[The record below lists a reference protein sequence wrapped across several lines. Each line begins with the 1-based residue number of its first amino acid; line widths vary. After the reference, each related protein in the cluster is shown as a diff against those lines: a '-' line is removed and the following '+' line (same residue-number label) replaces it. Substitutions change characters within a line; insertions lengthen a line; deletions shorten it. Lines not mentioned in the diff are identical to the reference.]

1 MPVTERLR
9 ELMKRA
15 RREMNGNMTQLLA
28 GSAKKVLLQKV
39 EFEPARRT
47 FSEQLQR
54 LRGKYVRL
62 NSPAKSG
69 DALVGSRDGIPAPQK
84 VLFPV
89 ERLSLKWEKVHR
101 IGAGLRNL
109 GNTCFLNSTV
119 QCLTY
124 TPPLAN
130 YLLSKEHS
138 STCDQGS
145 FCMMCIMQN
154 HVAQAFANSGNVIKP
169 VAFVR
174 DLKKIARHMRFGQQE
189 DAHEF
194 LRYTIDAMQKS
205 CLTTTREGFSTYS
218 TLKCE
223 AMEACGESCRSSAPS
238 SHEEDLG
245 QQTWP

>member
-1 MPVTERLR
+1 MPVTQRLR
-9 ELMKRA
+9 ELMKKA
-15 RREMNGNMTQLLA
+15 RREMSGKGKLAKLLA
-28 GSAKKVLLQKV
+28 GAVKKVLPQKAK
-39 EFEPARRT
+39 FETTRKT
-47 FSEQLQR
+47 FTEKIRSKFR
-54 LRGKYVRL
+54 HM

-154 HVAQAFANSGNVIKP
+154 HVTQAFDNSGSVIEP
-169 VAFVR
+169 MAFVR